1 MRFVRTL
8 LFFPIM
14 IFVSPALLLLALVIL
29 IMDTKEGPLRVL
41 LMDEVRAYGV
51 RRGFERF
58 MKNVFIPTYV
68 HNVQSFVL
76 GAAGF
81 LVVTVGLRGLGVLS
95 LELVYIALAV
105 EFTLL
110 LMWAITVYY
119 TPEEPIT
126 ESEDVL
132 VHKTHPEPA
141 IDVELLCNGMKELS
155 AHLALLENRL
165 RSAESRFEQLG
176 KLDDSIQ
183 GLASKLNLIASDQ
196 FNLRV
201 KKEFDSLLAELSQRT
216 LMNEKSDPR

>member
-8 LFFPIM
+8 LFFPIL

-41 LMDEVRAYGV
+41 LMDQVRAYGV
-51 RRGFERF
+51 ALGFERF
-58 MKNVFIPTYV
+58 MKNVFIPTYA

-81 LVVTVGLRGLGVLS
+81 LVVMVGLRGLGVLS
-95 LELVYIALAV
+95 VELVYVALAV

-126 ESEDVL
+126 ESEDDL
-132 VHKTHPEPA
+132 VHQEHPEPA
-141 IDVELLCNGMKELS
+141 IDLEPLCNGMKELS

-165 RSAESRFEQLG
+165 RSTESRFEQLG

-183 GLASKLNLIASDQ
+183 ELAAKLNVIASDQ

-201 KKEFDSLLAELSQRT
+201 KKEFDVLLAELSQRT
-216 LMNEKSDPR
+216 LMNEKSEPR

>member
-1 MRFVRTL
+1 MRFVRIL
-8 LFFPIM
+8 LFFPIL
-14 IFVSPALLLLALVIL
+14 IFASPALLLLALIIL

-41 LMDEVRAYGV
+41 LMDELRAYGV
-51 RRGFERF
+51 SVGFERF

-81 LVVTVGLRGLGVLS
+81 LVVTVGLRGLGVLP

-132 VHKTHPEPA
+132 VHQKPVEPV
-141 IDVELLCNGMKELS
+141 IDVEPLCIGMKELS

-216 LMNEKSDPR
+216 LMNEKSDPH

>member
-1 MRFVRTL
+1 MRLVRTL
-8 LFFPIM
+8 LFLPIL
-14 IFVSPALLLLALVIL
+14 IFVSPALLLLALIVL

-51 RRGFERF
+51 SIGFERF
-58 MKNVFIPTYV
+58 MQNVFIPTYV

-95 LELVYIALAV
+95 LEFVYVALAV

-110 LMWAITVYY
+110 VMWAITVYY

-126 ESEDVL
+126 ESENVL
-132 VHKTHPEPA
+132 VHQKPPEPA
-141 IDVELLCNGMKELS
+141 IDVERLCGSMKELS
-155 AHLALLENRL
+155 AHLTLLENRL
-165 RSAESRFEQLG
+165 RMTESRFEQIG
-176 KLDDSIQ
+176 KLDDSMQ
-183 GLASKLNLIASDQ
+183 GLASQLNLIAGNQ

-216 LMNEKSDPR
+216 PVNEKPDPQ